1 MNKMRAVITD
11 VQFWVPMIVLFF
23 GFALLVLIQ

>member
-1 MNKMRAVITD
+1 MSKMRAVITD
-11 VQFWVPMIVLFF
+11 VQFWVPMIVLLF